1 MRCFL
6 AIELTEELKEDIE
19 KLQKNFKIEGI
30 KLVEKENLHITVKFL
45 GDIDEKTLEK
55 IKNLDLSI
63 HPIKTPIK
71 ELGVFPNEN
80 YIKIIWVGAPKL
92 TNILKEIDEKILELG
107 FKKERRYIPHIT
119 IGRVKF
125 IKNKKDLKEKIEKY
139 KTVKFGNLEVKNIVL
154 ISSQLTE
161 KGAIYTTI
169 KKYVQIK
176 DL

>member
-45 GDIDEKTLEK
+45 GDVDEKTLEK

>member
-1 MRCFL
+1 MGRSS
-6 AIELTEELKEDIE
+6 
-19 KLQKNFKIEGI
+19 KIN
-30 KLVEKENLHITVKFL
+30 KHTKRN
-45 GDIDEKTLEK
+45 
-55 IKNLDLSI
+55 
-63 HPIKTPIK
+63 
-71 ELGVFPNEN
+71 
-80 YIKIIWVGAPKL
+80 WR
-92 TNILKEIDEKILELG
+92 KILELG

>member
-45 GDIDEKTLEK
+45 GDIDEETLEK